1 MFHSSVYLDYYI
13 LYVNTIM
20 CYLCVCMCERE
31 IIFVIEDL
39 NINAFTSF
47 GGTYEY
53 VILFPVSVC
62 RPASVSV
69 QLCSI
74 ALHG

>member
-1 MFHSSVYLDYYI
+1 M
-13 LYVNTIM
+13 
-20 CYLCVCMCERE
+20 CVCVCERE

-62 RPASVSV
+62 RAASVSV